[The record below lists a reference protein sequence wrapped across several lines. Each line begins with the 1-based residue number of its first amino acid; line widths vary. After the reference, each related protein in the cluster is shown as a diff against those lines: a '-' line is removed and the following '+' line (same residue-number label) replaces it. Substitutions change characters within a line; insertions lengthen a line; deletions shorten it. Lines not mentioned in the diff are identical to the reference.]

1 MKIGFIG
8 TGVMGKSMAGH
19 LLAAGHDLTV
29 HTRTRAKAA
38 DLLGQGAKWADS
50 AAEAALDR
58 DVAISMVGFPA
69 DVEEIHLGPQ
79 GTLSTS
85 NPPSL
90 LIDMTTSTPSLARS
104 LATEAA
110 ARGIS
115 AIDAPVSGGDKGA
128 REASLSIMVG
138 GAWEAVDRAMP
149 LFEIMGRT
157 IVFMGDAGAGQHT
170 KMANQILVSS
180 SMVGACEAIL
190 YAEAAG
196 LDPRKMVEAVSQG
209 AAATWTIQNLAPRM
223 LDGDFEPGFF
233 VEHFVK
239 DLGIALTESAN
250 LGLDLPGLA
259 GAARLYRLLESR
271 GLGRKGTQ
279 ALLLLYR
286 EGGVAATENL

>member
-29 HTRTRAKAA
+29 HTRTREKAA

-50 AAEAALDR
+50 AAEAALDS

-69 DVEEIHLGPQ
+69 DVEEIHLGPH
-79 GTLSTS
+79 GTLSSS

-138 GAWEAVDRAMP
+138 GASAAVDRAMP

-286 EGGVAATENL
+286 EGGVAATKNL

>member
-8 TGVMGKSMAGH
+8 TGVMGKSMAAH
-19 LLAAGHDLTV
+19 LLAAGHELVV
-29 HTRTRAKAA
+29 HTRTREKAA
-38 DLLGQGAKWADS
+38 DLLAQGALWADS
-50 AAEAALDR
+50 AAEAAAGR
-58 DVAISMVGFPA
+58 DAAISMVGFPA
-69 DVEEIHLGPQ
+69 DVEETHLGAH
-79 GTLSTS
+79 GTLSIP

-90 LIDMTTSTPSLARS
+90 LIDMTTSTPSLARN
-104 LATEAA
+104 LATQAA
-110 ARGIS
+110 ARGVS

-138 GAWEAVDRAMP
+138 GASEAIDQAMP
-149 LFEIMGRT
+149 LFETMGRT
-157 IVFMGDAGAGQHT
+157 IVSMGPAGAGQHT

-239 DLGIALTESAN
+239 DLGIALEESAS

-259 GAARLYRLLESR
+259 EAARLYRLLESR

-286 EGGVAATENL
+286 EGAAAARANT

>member
-19 LLAAGHDLTV
+19 LLAAGHELAV
-29 HTRTRAKAA
+29 HTRTAAKAE
-38 DLLGQGAKWADS
+38 DLLERGALWADS
-50 AAEAALDR
+50 PAEAGAGR
-58 DVAISMVGFPA
+58 DVVISMVGFPA
-69 DVEEIHLGPQ
+69 DVEETHLGPR

-85 NPPSL
+85 APPGL
-90 LIDMTTSTPSLARS
+90 VIDMTTSTPSLARR
-104 LATEAA
+104 LAEVAA
-110 ARGIS
+110 ARGS
-115 AIDAPVSGGDKGA
+115 AAIDAPVSGGDKGA
-128 REASLSIMVG
+128 REAVLSIMVG
-138 GAWEAVDRAMP
+138 GAPDAISRAMP
-149 LFEIMGRT
+149 LFEVMGRT
-157 IVFMGDAGAGQHT
+157 IVPMGPAGAGQHT

-180 SMVGACEAIL
+180 SMLGACEAIV

-196 LDPRKMVEAVSQG
+196 LDPRRMVEAVSQG

-239 DLGIALTESAN
+239 DLGIALEEAN
-250 LGLDLPGLA
+250 HLGLDLPGLTQ
-259 GAARLYRLLESR
+259 AARLYRLLEAR

-286 EGGVAATENL
+286 DGGVADPG

>member
-19 LLAAGHDLTV
+19 LLAAGHELSV
-29 HTRTRAKAA
+29 HTRTPEKAA
-38 DLLGQGAKWADS
+38 ALLAQGAVWADS
-50 AAEAALDR
+50 AAEAATGR
-58 DVAISMVGFPA
+58 DAAISMVGFPA
-69 DVEEIHLGPQ
+69 DVEETHLGPR
-79 GTLSTS
+79 GTLSIP

-90 LIDMTTSTPSLARS
+90 LIDMTTSTPSLARN
-104 LATEAA
+104 LAAKAA
-110 ARGIS
+110 ARGVS

-138 GAWEAVDRAMP
+138 GASEAVDRAMP
-149 LFEIMGRT
+149 LFEVMGRT
-157 IVFMGDAGAGQHT
+157 IVVMGAAGAGQHT

-223 LDGDFEPGFF
+223 LDGDFEPGFL

-239 DLGIALTESAN
+239 DLGIALAESSS

-286 EGGVAATENL
+286 EGGAVAAENT

>member
-19 LLAAGHDLTV
+19 LLAAGHDLAV
-29 HTRTRAKAA
+29 HTRTRVKAEG
-38 DLLGQGAKWADS
+38 LLAQGAVWADS
-50 AAEAALDR
+50 PAAAAAGR

-69 DVEEIHLGPQ
+69 DVEQTHLGDK
-79 GTLSTS
+79 GTLSVAE
-85 NPPSL
+85 PPAL
-90 LIDMTTSTPSLARS
+90 IIDMTTSTPSLARRI
-104 LATEAA
+104 AQQAA
-110 ARGIS
+110 ERGVA

-128 REASLSIMVG
+128 REGVLSIMVG
-138 GAWEAVDRAMP
+138 GAPEAVAQAMP
-149 LFEIMGRT
+149 LFEVMGRT
-157 IVFMGDAGAGQHT
+157 IVNMGPAGAGQHT

-180 SMVGACEAIL
+180 SMLGACEAIV

-196 LDPRKMVEAVSQG
+196 LDPRRMVEAVSQG

-239 DLGIALTESAN
+239 DLGIALAEAAD
-250 LGLDLPGLA
+250 LGLDLPGLT

-286 EGGVAATENL
+286 EGAVSLSA

>member
-19 LLAAGHDLTV
+19 LLAAGHDLAV
-29 HTRTRAKAA
+29 HTRTAVKAEE
-38 DLLGQGAKWADS
+38 LLAQGAVWADS
-50 AAEAALDR
+50 PAEAAAGR

-69 DVEEIHLGPQ
+69 DVEQTHLGDK
-79 GTLSTS
+79 GTLSVAE
-85 NPPSL
+85 PPAL
-90 LIDMTTSTPSLARS
+90 IIDMTTSTPSLARRI
-104 LATEAA
+104 AQQAA
-110 ARGIS
+110 ERGVA

-128 REASLSIMVG
+128 REGVLSIMVG
-138 GAWEAVDRAMP
+138 GAPEAVARAMP
-149 LFEIMGRT
+149 LFEVMGRT
-157 IVFMGDAGAGQHT
+157 IVNMGPAGAGQHT

-180 SMVGACEAIL
+180 SMLGACEAIV

-196 LDPRKMVEAVSQG
+196 LDPRRMVEAVSQG

-239 DLGIALTESAN
+239 DLGIALAEAAD
-250 LGLDLPGLA
+250 LGLDLPGLT

-286 EGGVAATENL
+286 EGAVSLSA